1 MTTIVFANNE
11 LSGDGRCTIGDTV
24 ISDEIIK
31 VYNINNRLVGF
42 AGRYASGLKFLEWFE
57 EFDNANVVQQ
67 QVPFVSVNI
76 PELMEDEDFT
86 GIVAYPEGY
95 VMLFEGGKA
104 FYEVQA
110 PYAIG
115 SGADIALG
123 ALDQGATAEEAVRV
137 ACKRNVL
144 SGGVVTTVIFD
155 EVEPELT
162 KEEISAMSKEEIIEY
177 FYGSDAEGKEEEE
190 ELTPEQLAF
199 EASESK
205 TLDKLAEKVPMKI
218 FVNDKA

>member
-11 LSGDGRCTIGDTV
+11 LSGDGRATLGDT
-24 ISDEIIK
+24 ILSDETVK

-57 EFDNANVVQQ
+57 EFDNANEVQQ
-67 QVPFVSVNI
+67 QVPFVSINI

-110 PYAIG
+110 PYVIG
-115 SGADIALG
+115 SGSDYALG

-144 SGGVVTTVIFD
+144 SGGLVTTVTFD
-155 EVEPELT
+155 EVESDLT
-162 KEEISAMSKEEIIEY
+162 KEEALSMSKEDLVAY
-177 FYGSDAEGKEEEE
+177 LYGNDISGED
-190 ELTPEQLAF
+190 ELTPEQVAF
-199 EASESK
+199 DASESP
-205 TLDKLAEKVPMKI
+205 TLNELADKQTMRI
-218 FVNDKA
+218 FPQNSRHN

>member
-11 LSGDGRCTIGDTV
+11 LSGDGRCTIGDT
-24 ISDEIIK
+24 ILSDEIVK
-31 VYNINNRLVGF
+31 VYNINNRLIGF

-57 EFDNANVVQQ
+57 EFDNANEVQQ

-104 FYEVQA
+104 FYEVKA

-115 SGADIALG
+115 SGSDIALG

-144 SGGVVTTVIFD
+144 SGGLVTTVTFN
-155 EVEPELT
+155 EVESELT
-162 KEEISAMSKEEIIEY
+162 KEEALSMSKEDLVAY
-177 FYGSDAEGKEEEE
+177 LYGDDVISEEV
-190 ELTPEQLAF
+190 ELTP
-199 EASESK
+199 
-205 TLDKLAEKVPMKI
+205 
-218 FVNDKA
+218 

>member
-11 LSGDGRCTIGDTV
+11 LSGDGRATLGDT
-24 ISDEIIK
+24 ILSDETVK

-42 AGRYASGLKFLEWFE
+42 AGRYASGMKFLEWFE
-57 EFDNANVVQQ
+57 EFDNANEVQQ

-95 VMLFEGGKA
+95 VMLFEDGKA

-110 PYAIG
+110 PSAIG

-123 ALDQGATAEEAVRV
+123 ALDQGATAEEAVRI

-144 SGGVVTTVIFD
+144 SGGLVTTVTFD

-162 KEEISAMSKEEIIEY
+162 KEEALSMSKEDLVAY
-177 FYGSDAEGKEEEE
+177 LYGDDTVSVE
-190 ELTPEQLAF
+190 ELTPEQVAF
-199 EASESK
+199 EASESP
-205 TLDKLAEKVPMKI
+205 TLNELADKQPMKI
-218 FVNDKA
+218 FVNEVDN

>member
-11 LSGDGRCTIGDTV
+11 LSGDGRCTIGDT
-24 ISDEIIK
+24 ILSDDVVK
-31 VYNINNRLVGF
+31 VYNINNRLIGF

-57 EFDNANVVQQ
+57 GFDNANEVQQ

-104 FYEVQA
+104 FYEVKA

-115 SGADIALG
+115 SGSDIALG

-144 SGGVVTTVIFD
+144 SGGLVTTVAFD

-162 KEEISAMSKEEIIEY
+162 KEEALSMSKEDLVAY
-177 FYGSDAEGKEEEE
+177 LYGDDVVSEED
-190 ELTPEQLAF
+190 ELTPEEVAF
-199 EASESK
+199 DASESP
-205 TLDKLAEKVPMKI
+205 TLNELADKQTMRI
-218 FVNDKA
+218 FPQNS

>member
-11 LSGDGRCTIGDTV
+11 LSGDGRCTIGDT
-24 ISDEIIK
+24 ILSDDVVK

-57 EFDNANVVQQ
+57 EFDNANEVQQ

-104 FYEVQA
+104 FYEVKA

-115 SGADIALG
+115 SGSDIALG
-123 ALDQGATAEEAVRV
+123 ALDQGATAEEAVRI
-137 ACKRNVL
+137 ACKRNVM
-144 SGGVVTTVIFD
+144 SGGLVTTVTFD

-162 KEEISAMSKEEIIEY
+162 KEEALSMSKEDLVAY
-177 FYGSDAEGKEEEE
+177 LYGDDVVSEED
-190 ELTPEQLAF
+190 ELTPEEVAF
-199 EASESK
+199 DASESP
-205 TLDKLAEKVPMKI
+205 TLNELADKQTMRI
-218 FVNDKA
+218 FPQNS

>member
-11 LSGDGRCTIGDTV
+11 LSGDGRCTIGDT
-24 ISDEIIK
+24 ILSDNVVK
-31 VYNINNRLVGF
+31 VYNINNRLIGF

-57 EFDNANVVQQ
+57 GFDNANEVQQ

-104 FYEVQA
+104 FYEVKA

-115 SGADIALG
+115 SGSDIALG

-137 ACKRNVL
+137 ACKRNVM
-144 SGGVVTTVIFD
+144 SGGLVTTVTFD

-162 KEEISAMSKEEIIEY
+162 KEEALSMSKEDLVAY
-177 FYGSDAEGKEEEE
+177 LYGDDVVSEED
-190 ELTPEQLAF
+190 ELTPEEVAF
-199 EASESK
+199 DASESP
-205 TLDKLAEKVPMKI
+205 TLNELADNQTMKI
-218 FVNDKA
+218 FPQNS

>member
-24 ISDEIIK
+24 ISDDIVK

-42 AGRYASGLKFLEWFE
+42 AGRYSSGLKFLEWFE
-57 EFDNANVVQQ
+57 EFDNANEVQQ

-123 ALDQGATAEEAVRV
+123 ALDQGATAEEAVKI

-144 SGGVVTTVIFD
+144 SGGTITTVTFD

-162 KEEISAMSKEEIIEY
+162 KEEAIKMTKKDLVDY
-177 FYGSDAEGKEEEE
+177 LFGSDIVGNKE
-190 ELTPEQLAF
+190 ELTPEQVAF
-199 EASESK
+199 EASESP
-205 TLDKLAEKVPMKI
+205 TLNELADKQAMKV
-218 FVNDKA
+218 FVNDKT

>member
-1 MTTIVFANNE
+1 MTTIVFADNE
-11 LSGDGRCTIGDTV
+11 LSGDGRCTIGDT
-24 ISDEIIK
+24 ILSDEIVK

-57 EFDNANVVQQ
+57 GFDNAHEVQQ

-110 PYAIG
+110 PYVIG
-115 SGADIALG
+115 SGSDVALG
-123 ALDQGATAEEAVRV
+123 ALDQGATAEEAVRI

-144 SGGVVTTVIFD
+144 SGGLVTTVTFD

-162 KEEISAMSKEEIIEY
+162 KEEALSMSKEDLVAY
-177 FYGSDAEGKEEEE
+177 LYGDDVVSEED
-190 ELTPEQLAF
+190 ELTPEEVAF
-199 EASESK
+199 DASESP
-205 TLDKLAEKVPMKI
+205 TLSELADKQTMRI
-218 FVNDKA
+218 FPQNS